1 MKTITDGSAEFAVR
15 DKRMQTMIDLFY
27 PVGSVYMCA
36 DATKAKSDFE
46 FMKYG
51 TWEEVPAASCLET
64 ADASHAAGST
74 VSAGLPNLTG
84 TYDAHRCGCYGDGN
98 ASATGVFNA
107 SGTSGRHSGAEG
119 NWSKSIIISF
129 NASKSNSIYGASTTV
144 QPKAFFVKA
153 WRRTA

>member
-1 MKTITDGSAEFAVR
+1 MKTITDGSATFAVR
-15 DKRMQTMIDLFY
+15 DKRMSAIVDMFY
-27 PVGSVYMCA
+27 PVGSVYMSA
-36 DATKAKSDFE
+36 NPNKTKADFLVLQ
-46 FMKYG
+46 YG

-98 ASATGVFNA
+98 ASATGVFA
-107 SGTSGRHSGAEG
+107 ESGKSGRHSGAEG
-119 NWSKSIIISF
+119 NWSKSMIISF